1 MTARVLSYYP
11 GCSLHGMSREY
22 DESTRLVYRALGIDL
37 RELANWTCC
46 GASAGHSLDQG
57 LAIALATRN
66 LELAAAAGNELV
78 APCAACYHRLK
89 IGERE
94 SPSDVTVL
102 HVLDVL
108 SSPEML
114 EQLRESLQR
123 PLSGLKMVLYYGCL
137 LVRPPE
143 VTGRADYEDPQ
154 SMEQVMAAV
163 EADIRPWAFKTD
175 CCGAGLAVARPDV
188 VRRLSSRLVE
198 TAREAGADCIVTAC
212 PLCQTNLDTRQEK
225 PGLPVLYFT
234 ELLACALGLE
244 GTKSW
249 WRRHMID
256 PVPVLTKA
264 GVI

>member
-57 LAIALATRN
+57 LAMALATRN
-66 LELAAAAGNELV
+66 LELAAEEGNDLV

-89 IGERE
+89 LGEKE
-94 SPSDVTVL
+94 SSSHMTVL
-102 HVLDVL
+102 HALDVA
-108 SSPEML
+108 SSSETL
-114 EQLRESLQR
+114 DRLRESLRR
-123 PLSGLKMVLYYGCL
+123 PLNGLKVVCYYGCL

-143 VTGRADYEDPQ
+143 VTARGDYEDPQ
-154 SMEQVMAAV
+154 SMDQVMSAV
-163 EADIRPWAFKTD
+163 EADIRPWSFKTD

-198 TAREAGADCIVTAC
+198 MAREAGADCIVTAC

-225 PGLPVLYFT
+225 RGLPVLYFT

-244 GTKSW
+244 GTESW
-249 WRRHMID
+249 WRRHMVD
-256 PVPVLTKA
+256 PVPVLAKA
-264 GVI
+264 GIL

>member
-46 GASAGHSLDQG
+46 GASAGHSLDQD

-78 APCAACYHRLK
+78 APCAACYQRLK
-89 IGERE
+89 IGEKE
-94 SPSDVTVL
+94 SSSPVTVL
-102 HVLDVL
+102 HALDVV
-108 SSPEML
+108 SSPETL
-114 EQLRESLQR
+114 DRLRESLQR
-123 PLSGLKMVLYYGCL
+123 PLSGLKIVLYYGCL

-143 VTGRADYEDPQ
+143 VTGREDYEDPQ
-154 SMEQVMAAV
+154 SMDQVMAAV
-163 EADIRPWAFKTD
+163 GADIRPWSFKTD

-188 VRRLSSRLVE
+188 VRRLSRHLVE
-198 TAREAGADCIVTAC
+198 MARQAGADCIVTAC
-212 PLCQTNLDTRQEK
+212 PLCQANLDTRQDK
-225 PGLPVLYFT
+225 GGIPVMYFT

-244 GTKSW
+244 GTESW
-249 WRRHMID
+249 WRRHMVD
-256 PVPVLTKA
+256 PVSVLTKA